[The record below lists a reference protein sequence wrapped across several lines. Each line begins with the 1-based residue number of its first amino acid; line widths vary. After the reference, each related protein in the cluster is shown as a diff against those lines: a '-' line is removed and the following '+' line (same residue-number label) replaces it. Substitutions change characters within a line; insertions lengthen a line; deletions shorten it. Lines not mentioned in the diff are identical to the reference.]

1 MYDSDRGI
9 EELLRRRE
17 GEQFTVDWLADQ
29 LRVYVDLHPH
39 DENVWLSGWPPGWH
53 ETTTNERGGRT
64 APPRRWRSQ

>member
-29 LRVYVDLHPH
+29 LRVYVDLHPTTRM
-39 DENVWLSGWPPGWH
+39 WLSGWPPGWH